1 VEVKP
6 PPIQPRP
13 PAAVPLNVPAPPPLN
28 IAPVE
33 HPAPPPPA
41 PPVIA
46 PEKPPPPR
54 PTVISNPDWI
64 HVPNGDDFA
73 QYYPER
79 ASRMSIGGK
88 AVLHC
93 HVSAQGTLNCTV
105 LSEDPPD
112 QEFGSAALKM
122 SRLFKMRPKTRD
134 GAPTDGGEINVP
146 IRFQPPKD

>member
-1 VEVKP
+1 V
-6 PPIQPRP
+6 
-13 PAAVPLNVPAPPPLN
+13 NVPAPPPLN

-46 PEKPPPPR
+46 PERPPPPR

-64 HVPNGDDFA
+64 HQPNGDDF
-73 QYYPER
+73 QRYYPDR
-79 ASRMSIGGK
+79 ASRMAVGGRV
-88 AVLHC
+88 VLHC
-93 HVSAQGTLNCTV
+93 QVSASGTLNCSV
-105 LSEDPPD
+105 ASEQPAD

-122 SRLFKMRPKTRD
+122 SKLFKMRPQTRD
-134 GAPTDGGEINVP
+134 GAPTSGGEINIP

>member
-13 PAAVPLNVPAPPPLN
+13 PAAVPLSVAPPPPLN

-64 HVPNGDDFA
+64 HQPNGDDFA
-73 QYYPER
+73 RFYPDR
-79 ASRMSIGGK
+79 AQRMGVAGR
-88 AVLHC
+88 ATLHC
-93 HVSAQGTLNCTV
+93 QVSASGTLSCSV
-105 LSEDPPD
+105 SSEDPPD
-112 QEFGSAALKM
+112 QGFGEAALKM
-122 SRLFKMRPKTRD
+122 SKLFKMRPQTRD
-134 GAPTDGGEINVP
+134 GAPTSGGTINIP
-146 IRFQPPKD
+146 IRFQVPKD